1 MQHDKIFK
9 KHGIE
14 NIIVICD
21 ASLRYKIIDKDHFE
35 NLVNLNIIKIAPA
48 DTSADEFIIEYAK
61 KNDAMIITNDR
72 FNDYRDD
79 PWVRENIDKHL
90 VPFMFIGRDIFI
102 KKK

>member
-1 MQHDKIFK
+1 M
-9 KHGIE
+9 
-14 NIIVICD
+14 
-21 ASLRYKIIDKDHFE
+21 
-35 NLVNLNIIKIAPA
+35 NLNIIKIAPA